1 MRSGHQRLLL
11 FRQIDKKLFKSLYDS
26 ALALLDGFRYTNI
39 R

>member
-1 MRSGHQRLLL
+1 MRSGRQRLLL